1 MSTSPRVKVCGLM
14 RHADAAAAFAAGA
27 WYGGVILTPGFRRS
41 VDPAAASSVFAG
53 LGLRRVGVFVNA
65 DADAIRDAVETVGL
79 DVVQLHGDEGP
90 DAAAD
95 LRIRAGVTI
104 WKAVRIRTA
113 ADFMDA
119 VTRFGGA
126 VDGLLLDGSA
136 AGARGGAGVS
146 FPWEAVAECR
156 HALGPDTELV
166 LAGGLRPENVARAA
180 SLLLPTTVDVSSGVE
195 SEPGTKD
202 HVLIRAFVDA
212 ARSSAVSS

>member
-14 RHADAAAAFAAGA
+14 RHADAAAASAAGA
-27 WYGGVILTPGFRRS
+27 WYGGVILAPGFRRS
-41 VDPAAASSVFAG
+41 VDPAAASSIFAG
-53 LGLRRVGVFVNA
+53 LALRRVGVFV
-65 DADAIRDAVETVGL
+65 DADGGAIRDAAGAVAL

-95 LRIRAGVTI
+95 LRAGEGVAI

-119 VTRFGGA
+119 VTRFRGA
-126 VDGLLLDGSA
+126 VDGLLLDGWTA
-136 AGARGGAGVS
+136 DARGGAGVS

-156 HALGPDTELV
+156 DALGSDTELV

-202 HVLIRAFVDA
+202 HALIRAFVDA
-212 ARSSAVSS
+212 VRSSAVSS